1 MELII
6 SIVSLV
12 IAILVLVK
20 FFSMSNDLSYLTKVG
35 KHKMD
40 RDEEIIR
47 LLKKIAGEL
56 SDEDK
61 AKLFDSRN

>member
-6 SIVSLV
+6 SIITLV
-12 IAILVLVK
+12 IGVLVLIK
-20 FFSMSNDLSYLTKVG
+20 FFAMSNDLSYLTKVA

-47 LLKKIAGEL
+47 LLKKIAGE
-56 SDEDK
+56 
-61 AKLFDSRN
+61 